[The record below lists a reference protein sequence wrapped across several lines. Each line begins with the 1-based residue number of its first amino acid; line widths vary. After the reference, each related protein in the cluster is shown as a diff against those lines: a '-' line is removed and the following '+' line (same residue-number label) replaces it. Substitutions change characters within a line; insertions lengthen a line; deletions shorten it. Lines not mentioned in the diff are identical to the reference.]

1 MKNLGASPEVLR
13 WIGNLLYWRGYG
25 PPPSNH
31 GFFVLRNLKK
41 LIFFQYYGNHADNQS
56 MKQITRFF
64 MAAFFLAA
72 AATLQAQDIADLAVD
87 PFSGP
92 GSYTGSPGLTD
103 VGDYDLSVRSTG
115 PAPGIGG
122 GVSPAPTA
130 QTGLGISA
138 FREEGIASWYGTEF
152 EGHATASGEI
162 FNPAHLTAAHPTLPF
177 GSMLRITNTQNN
189 RQVTVRVND
198 RGPFVNT
205 RIIDVSRA
213 AAEVLDILATGTAPV
228 VVELVGEASIA
239 APPAAAPIL
248 TDPWIAP
255 IPVPAYPN
263 ASVAAQPPAVQAPAA
278 EITPPA
284 VQPATVDPNAAIVRP
299 GIPPF
304 GTSKRYSVQVGA
316 YKVTRNAVDTFDRI
330 KGAGLEPS
338 YERHD
343 DYYRVALKGVRAEDI
358 QSLAGRLGSIG
369 FREILIREE

>member
-1 MKNLGASPEVLR
+1 
-13 WIGNLLYWRGYG
+13 
-25 PPPSNH
+25 
-31 GFFVLRNLKK
+31 
-41 LIFFQYYGNHADNQS
+41 

-64 MAAFFLAA
+64 MATLFLAA
-72 AATLQAQDIADLAVD
+72 FATLQAQDIVDLAVD
-87 PFSGP
+87 PFSGA
-92 GSYTGSPGLTD
+92 GSYAGSPALTG

-122 GVSPAPTA
+122 GVSPAPVSTP

-162 FNPAHLTAAHPTLPF
+162 FNPSQLTAAHPSLPF

-213 AAEVLDILATGTAPV
+213 AAEALDILATGTAPV

-239 APPAAAPIL
+239 APPAAPPMPA
-248 TDPWIAP
+248 DPWIAP
-255 IPVPAYPN
+255 IPVPAYQ
-263 ASVAAQPPAVQAPAA
+263 QPPAAPPPMAETAPPAAAPA
-278 EITPPA
+278 
-284 VQPATVDPNAAIVRP
+284 ATVDPNAAVVRP
-299 GIPPF
+299 GIPPM
-304 GTSKRYSVQVGA
+304 GTGKRYSVQVGA

-330 KGAGLEPS
+330 KNAGLEPS